1 MIAPITGATC
11 CELADKV
18 TGGPG
23 AACETWRQDP
33 AESHNQQCLR
43 LAPLPTSSRPQAI
56 AAHPALASAP
66 PPPEKLSP
74 EEFPEDI
81 ENEANSYYQKI
92 YESEQMTIQQ
102 VQLWGSCAGQVS
114 GA

>member
-1 MIAPITGATC
+1 MHQKINVLGLLP
-11 CELADKV
+11 
-18 TGGPG
+18 
-23 AACETWRQDP
+23 DP
-33 AESHNQQCLR
+33 APRH
-43 LAPLPTSSRPQAI
+43 QAI
-56 AAHPALASAP
+56 AAHPALATAP

-102 VQLWGSCAGQVS
+102 VNLGGSCMGWVL
-114 GA
+114 GACPGLHGIIWTFTHLDM

>member
-1 MIAPITGATC
+1 MEWQPNIESNRAPVQT
-11 CELADKV
+11 
-18 TGGPG
+18 
-23 AACETWRQDP
+23 
-33 AESHNQQCLR
+33 
-43 LAPLPTSSRPQAI
+43 QAI

-74 EEFPEDI
+74 EDFPEDI

-102 VQLWGSCAGQVS
+102 VTIARVGAGVS
-114 GA
+114 S

>member
-1 MIAPITGATC
+1 MHLTLGLVSISNRLQSPFSTPAPC
-11 CELADKV
+11 V
-18 TGGPG
+18 
-23 AACETWRQDP
+23 
-33 AESHNQQCLR
+33 
-43 LAPLPTSSRPQAI
+43 QAI
-56 AAHPALASAP
+56 AAHPALATAP

-102 VQLWGSCAGQVS
+102 VKL
-114 GA
+114 